1 MKINLLNVA
10 KITTVKIF
18 LDIKVYTECKTWFI
32 DHRKLLSPHRVMFL
46 SNPTYRQTELITDTM
61 FNA

>member
-18 LDIKVYTECKTWFI
+18 LDIKVYTECKTWCI
-32 DHRKLLSPHRVMFL
+32 DHRK
-46 SNPTYRQTELITDTM
+46 
-61 FNA
+61 